1 MRNKNNVDIIL
12 PSYNSFKYVDTT
24 IKSIIKQTFK
34 NWRLIIIDSSSD
46 IKTLKILKKFKK
58 NKKIKI
64 FSHKKKL
71 TAGQS
76 RK

>member
-1 MRNKNNVDIIL
+1 MSKSLANVNVDIIL

-64 FSHKKKL
+64 NKNKI
-71 TAGQS
+71 
-76 RK
+76 

>member
-46 IKTLKILKKFKK
+46 IKTLKIFKSNNLLGFIVFLNILVGKF
-58 NKKIKI
+58 
-64 FSHKKKL
+64 
-71 TAGQS
+71 
-76 RK
+76 